1 LTVAVL
7 LVLAGISL
15 LVGSLLIFRGR
26 SNDMFEDF
34 EEKFPGKCAVC
45 AYHAYGI
52 RNGHVK
58 PGTVP
63 DDHRCPE
70 KWARWKGALH
80 PRE

>member
-1 LTVAVL
+1 
-7 LVLAGISL
+7 
-15 LVGSLLIFRGR
+15 
-26 SNDMFEDF
+26 MFEDF

-52 RNGHVK
+52 RNGHLK
-58 PGTVP
+58 QGTVP
-63 DDHRCPE
+63 DDHRCRE